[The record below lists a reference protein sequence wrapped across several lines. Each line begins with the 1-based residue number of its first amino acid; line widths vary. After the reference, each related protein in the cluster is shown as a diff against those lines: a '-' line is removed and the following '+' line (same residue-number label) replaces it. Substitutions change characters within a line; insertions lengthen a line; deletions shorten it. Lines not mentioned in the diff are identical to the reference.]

1 MSSYSLTSGDRNQ
14 AGFALESLCVG
25 GFKSIGD
32 PQTLEI
38 RPLTLLAGANSSGK
52 SSMLQPLL
60 LLKQTLESSFDP
72 GALRLDGPNVS
83 FTSGGQLLS
92 RASSSDLAQAFAVSL
107 SFGDRGSIGLRFEFV
122 PGAGFQIARQRT
134 TIRNSQVALAPGM
147 APVDL
152 VPSFEQNLGRPLTA
166 TEAQWLDENLL
177 IERERCFLRVS
188 ALQSVLASL
197 SVPETKLFP
206 NMQRMAESLRAVI
219 HVPGLRGRPQRA
231 YPRTAYDSHFI
242 GVFDPYVATV
252 VLEWQRHQESERL
265 HALNYDLQDL
275 GLASHLEAVAPNDVE
290 VELHVGRLPV
300 GSATAIPSEAD
311 QAADRVSVADVG
323 FGVSQTLPVV
333 VALHAARP
341 GQLVYIEQPEIHLH
355 PRAQVAMARV
365 LARAANRG
373 VRVIAETHS
382 SLILRGIQTA
392 VAQGALDPALVAL
405 HWFER
410 DGERGATRVSSAR
423 LDQDGAFG
431 EWPEDF
437 DDVILSSESAYLD
450 AVELRESQAC

>member
-1 MSSYSLTSGDRNQ
+1 MS
-14 AGFALESLCVG
+14 VG

-32 PQTLEI
+32 PQTIEI

-72 GALRLDGPNVS
+72 GALRLDGPNVG
-83 FTSGGQLLS
+83 FTSGRQLLS
-92 RASSSDLAQAFAVSL
+92 RSDQISPARGFEILL
-107 SFGDRGSIGLRFEFV
+107 SFGARGSIELRFGFE
-122 PGAGFQIARQRT
+122 PDEGFQLLRQATYDDRT
-134 TIRNSQVALAPGM
+134 RLELTPTSSPEVLLPYLAEG
-147 APVDL
+147 
-152 VPSFEQNLGRPLTA
+152 LGRNPTP
-166 TEAQWLDENLL
+166 DEVETLFQRVR
-177 IERERCFLRVS
+177 IEQDRCFLRIWGVQS
-188 ALQSVLASL
+188 AAVDR
-197 SVPETKLFP
+197 EKLLP
-206 NMQRMAESLRAVI
+206 NIDLVAESIRAVI
-219 HVPGLRGRPQRA
+219 HLPGLRGRPQRT
-231 YPRTAYDSHFI
+231 YPRTAFDAHFA

-252 VLEWQRHQESERL
+252 VLEWQRRKDFERL
-265 HALNYDLQDL
+265 QALTQDLQDL
-275 GLASHLEAVAPNDVE
+275 GLASYLEAVAPNDVE
-290 VELHVGRLPV
+290 VELQVGRLPV
-300 GSATAIPSEAD
+300 GSAAARQSK
-311 QAADRVSVADVG
+311 ADRVSVADVG

-373 VRVIAETHS
+373 VRVVAETHS
-382 SLILRGIQTA
+382 SLLLRGIQTA
-392 VAQGALDPALVAL
+392 VAQDTLDPALVAL

-410 DGERGATRVSSAR
+410 EDERGATRVSSAQ
-423 LDQDGAFG
+423 LDREGAFG

-450 AVELRESQAC
+450 AVELRESQVC